1 MSIEECLAID
11 FEVIDMD
18 NIMMIKDYLEINKFE
33 ESNHNLVNMIL
44 WMKLLVLEIILV
56 H

>member
-33 ESNHNLVNMIL
+33 
-44 WMKLLVLEIILV
+44 
-56 H
+56 